1 MASTQ
6 TPPERADGQPPTTP
20 RKRRRMPFLLILLAI
35 ILVLVGWQVASTR
48 NRSATDPTV
57 AGQPL
62 SNPEMHLHTIALGD
76 RPGVLYLGT
85 HFGLFTSTDGGRTW
99 PQERGSLNTLMVT
112 VIAVSSKNAQE
123 LVIIGVPSVS
133 GGAVQGIY
141 FSSDG
146 GNHWELRSP
155 TGLPGSA
162 YPFTVRAGASDG
174 HFYAFYLYAGWF
186 ETSDMGLHWRLLP
199 NNPLSNMQNQS
210 LLTFPDQPD
219 HLLLGGTQG
228 LFESRDDGAHW
239 TPISAVQGSVQAI
252 VASRDASTIFCATDQ
267 ALYRWQNSAK
277 GAAQITRLPYPS
289 ATPFSRMVT
298 DASGK
303 TLYALSG
310 RDLWYSGD
318 GGVNWQ
324 QRGRFDREDLVALV
338 IDPQHPQ
345 QLYAGFFLP
354 PAVLS
359 SSDGGKLWRLLT
371 GRQ

>member
-6 TPPERADGQPPTTP
+6 TPLERTDGQPQKTP
-20 RKRRRMPFLLILLAI
+20 RKRRRTPFLLILLAI
-35 ILVLVGWQVASTR
+35 ILVLVGWQVTSTR
-48 NRSATDPTV
+48 NHSATDPTV

-62 SNPEMHLHTIALGD
+62 SNPEMHLHTVALGS

-99 PQERGSLNTLMVT
+99 PQARGSLNTLMVT
-112 VIAVSSKNAQE
+112 VIAVSPKNAQE
-123 LVIIGVPSVS
+123 LAIIGVPSVS
-133 GGAVQGIY
+133 GGAQQGVY

-146 GNHWELRSP
+146 GNHWDLRSP

-162 YPFTVRAGASDG
+162 YPFTVRAGVDNG

-186 ETSDMGLHWRLLP
+186 ETSDMGLHWRLLSH
-199 NNPLSNMQNQS
+199 NPLSNMQNQA

-219 HLLLGGTQG
+219 HLLLGGAQG

-239 TPISAVQGSVQAI
+239 NQITTVQGGVQTL
-252 VASRDASTIFCATDQ
+252 VASHDASTIFCATDQ
-267 ALYRWQNSAK
+267 ALYRWQEGAK
-277 GAAQITRLPYPS
+277 GAAQITRLPYPG
-289 ATPFSRMVT
+289 ATPFSRIVT
-298 DASGK
+298 DVSGEV
-303 TLYALSG
+303 LYALSG
-310 RDLWYSGD
+310 RDLWYSSD
-318 GGVNWQ
+318 GGANWQ
-324 QRGRFDREDLVALV
+324 QRWRFDREDLVALV

-359 SSDGGKLWRLLT
+359 STDSGKSWQMLT